1 MKKTAIRRAHCA
13 NYCKLIVHVQ
23 YHEPDFLKP
32 QLFKPLNNFPPTKK
46 KKRKS
51 CWKYLLIYLF
61 YLFIYLVTHK
71 TLYNM
76 NKSCYLNYKI
86 NVTRKPNEA

>member
-13 NYCKLIVHVQ
+13 NYCKLIVNVQ

-32 QLFKPLNNFPPTKK
+32 LFKPLNNSPPTKNK
-46 KKRKS
+46 KEKAVGD
-51 CWKYLLIYLF
+51 IYLF
-61 YLFIYLVTHK
+61 ILFIYLFIYLVTHK

-76 NKSCYLNYKI
+76 NKTC
-86 NVTRKPNEA
+86 

>member
-1 MKKTAIRRAHCA
+1 MVIPISKLMSKTNEDENVSILARVFQVI
-13 NYCKLIVHVQ
+13 I
-23 YHEPDFLKP
+23 
-32 QLFKPLNNFPPTKK
+32 
-46 KKRKS
+46 
-51 CWKYLLIYLF
+51 

-76 NKSCYLNYKI
+76 NKRWLIKLKI

>member
-32 QLFKPLNNFPPTKK
+32 QLFKPLNNSPPTKK
-46 KKRKS
+46 KKK
-51 CWKYLLIYLF
+51 KLLEILIYLF

-76 NKSCYLNYKI
+76 NKSC
-86 NVTRKPNEA
+86 